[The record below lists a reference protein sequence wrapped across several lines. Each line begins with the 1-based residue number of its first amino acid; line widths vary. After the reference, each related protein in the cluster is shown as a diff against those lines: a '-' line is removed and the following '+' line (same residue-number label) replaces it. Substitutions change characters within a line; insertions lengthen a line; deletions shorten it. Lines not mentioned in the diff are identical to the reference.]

1 MNKILKAVLLTLVLT
16 SFTSGPMFRSQ
27 NKPEVI
33 LYTDFVSLDFEPNGG
48 STSVNITCNT
58 TWSTSYI
65 GGFITRSPISGS
77 GNGQITITT
86 TNNELIAS
94 REGTVTI
101 TAGSKSVVINIY
113 QYGSL

>member
-1 MNKILKAVLLTLVLT
+1 MNRILKAVLLTLVLT

-33 LYTDFVSLDFEPNGG
+33 LYTDFVALNFEQEGG

-58 TWSTSYI
+58 AWSTSYM

-77 GNGQITITT
+77 GNGKITITT
-86 TNNELIAS
+86 TNNALGAD
-94 REGTVTI
+94 RQGTVTI
-101 TAGSKSVVINIY
+101 TAGSKSVVIDIY
-113 QYGSL
+113 QYGGV